1 MPVDVA
7 DWILAVLESTHSI
20 IFCCWPAEIP
30 GFVFYRAQQ
39 TLAPLGKRLK
49 GRHQRSASR
58 QALGGSRRL
67 EALGPAPAPLGKR
80 LECLGTAA
88 APLGKRLEAPSA
100 SWQAL
105 RGSRHRP
112 SASRQALGDPN
123 RPIRETRQQLFCSAN
138 VAVIYYPRLTT
149 ARLANAGRASA

>member
-7 DWILAVLESTHSI
+7 DWILAVLESTHPI

-49 GRHQRSASR
+49 GRHQPSASR

-67 EALGPAPAPLGKR
+67 EALGTAPAPLGKR
-80 LECLGTAA
+80 LETWLQKLQVTS
-88 APLGKRLEAPSA
+88 RLSGVHES
-100 SWQAL
+100 
-105 RGSRHRP
+105 GGDNSR
-112 SASRQALGDPN
+112 
-123 RPIRETRQQLFCSAN
+123 
-138 VAVIYYPRLTT
+138 
-149 ARLANAGRASA
+149 

>member
-7 DWILAVLESTHSI
+7 DWILAVLESTHPI

-49 GRHQRSASR
+49 GRHQPSASR
-58 QALGGSRRL
+58 QALGGSRH
-67 EALGPAPAPLGKR
+67 
-80 LECLGTAA
+80 C
-88 APLGKRLEAPSA
+88 
-100 SWQAL
+100 
-105 RGSRHRP
+105 P

-123 RPIRETRQQLFCSAN
+123 WPIREARQQLFCSAN
-138 VAVIYYPRLTT
+138 VGAIYYPRLTT
-149 ARLANAGRASA
+149 ARLANAGRAAA

>member
-7 DWILAVLESTHSI
+7 DWILAVLESTHPI

-49 GRHQRSASR
+49 GRHQ
-58 QALGGSRRL
+58 
-67 EALGPAPAPLGKR
+67 
-80 LECLGTAA
+80 
-88 APLGKRLEAPSA
+88 
-100 SWQAL
+100 
-105 RGSRHRP
+105 P

-123 RPIRETRQQLFCSAN
+123 WPIREARQQLFCSAN
-138 VAVIYYPRLTT
+138 VGAIYYPRLTT

>member
-7 DWILAVLESTHSI
+7 DWILAVLESTHPI

-49 GRHQRSASR
+49 GRHRPSASR
-58 QALGGSRRL
+58 QALEGSTPTQRLSASAWRVSALGGSRHR
-67 EALGPAPAPLGKR
+67 
-80 LECLGTAA
+80 
-88 APLGKRLEAPSA
+88 PSA

-105 RGSRHRP
+105 GESRHRP
-112 SASRQALGDPN
+112 SASRQVLGDPN
-123 RPIRETRQQLFCSAN
+123 WPNREARQQLFCSAN
-138 VAVIYYPRLTT
+138 VGAIYYPRLTT

>member
-7 DWILAVLESTHSI
+7 DWILAVLESTHPI

-39 TLAPLGKRLK
+39 ILEPLGKRLK
-49 GRHQRSASR
+49 GRHQPTRQALGSSRHRPSASWQALGESRHRPSASR
-58 QALGGSRRL
+58 QALG
-67 EALGPAPAPLGKR
+67 
-80 LECLGTAA
+80 
-88 APLGKRLEAPSA
+88 
-100 SWQAL
+100 
-105 RGSRHRP
+105 GSRHRP

-123 RPIRETRQQLFCSAN
+123 WPIREARQQLFCSAN
-138 VAVIYYPRLTT
+138 VGAIYYPRLTT

>member
-7 DWILAVLESTHSI
+7 DWILAVLESTHPI

-30 GFVFYRAQQ
+30 GFVFYRAL
-39 TLAPLGKRLK
+39 TADP
-49 GRHQRSASR
+49 SASR
-58 QALGGSRRL
+58 QALEGSTPTQRLSASAWRVSALGGSRHR
-67 EALGPAPAPLGKR
+67 
-80 LECLGTAA
+80 
-88 APLGKRLEAPSA
+88 PSA

-105 RGSRHRP
+105 GESRHRP

-123 RPIRETRQQLFCSAN
+123 WPIREARQQLFCSAN
-138 VAVIYYPRLTT
+138 VGAIYYPRLTT

>member
-7 DWILAVLESTHSI
+7 DWILAVLESTHPI

-49 GRHQRSASR
+49 GRHQPSASR

-67 EALGPAPAPLGKR
+67 EALGTAPAPLGKR
-80 LECLGTAA
+80 LESLGTAPA
-88 APLGKRLEAPSA
+88 PLGKRFEGLGTVPAPLGKRLETLTGPSA
-100 SWQAL
+100 K
-105 RGSRHRP
+105 
-112 SASRQALGDPN
+112 LGN
-123 RPIRETRQQLFCSAN
+123 NCS
-138 VAVIYYPRLTT
+138 VL
-149 ARLANAGRASA
+149 LM